1 MRGAGGSPPR
11 AWEQP
16 RGGRG
21 VRQGGSVPGW
31 AWGPP
36 ARPGPCQPLGR
47 ASWERLWAGTLAEEA
62 PGLGDFVCYAPR
74 FLGPH
79 PAGPVRLLESETK
92 AREAPGGLG
101 HRQEM
106 GF

>member
-1 MRGAGGSPPR
+1 MQGAGGSPPW

-16 RGGRG
+16 RGGLG
-21 VRQGGSVPGW
+21 VRPGW
-31 AWGPP
+31 IRPRLGLGAAAW
-36 ARPGPCQPLGR
+36 PGPCQPPGR

-62 PGLGDFVCYAPR
+62 PGLGGFVCRAPR

-92 AREAPGGLG
+92 AWEAPGGLG